1 MNKSR
6 NLKKCLVNL
15 SLAQARLA
23 STHQKVVMKEFM
35 MQNELTP
42 KEKIGWR
49 KGVQFLTPNI
59 KWSEKSVEDFPITFY
74 DESLCTENN
83 TKIQKISLAEDVKLD
98 LASKDVLLRLLE
110 IDPIRRLRSV
120 RTLQN
125 IAFYKDYNFEHVKE
139 KRINGT
145 DLLKKYN
152 MTPSPEETFEL
163 EGF

>member
-1 MNKSR
+1 M
-6 NLKKCLVNL
+6 
-15 SLAQARLA
+15 ATIGQAWETESGR
-23 STHQKVVMKEFM
+23 E
-35 MQNELTP
+35 
-42 KEKIGWR
+42 
-49 KGVQFLTPNI
+49 
-59 KWSEKSVEDFPITFY
+59 FPITFY
-74 DESLCTENN
+74 DESLSTENN

-152 MTPSPEETFEL
+152 MTPSSEETFQL